1 MRQDDRGCC
10 QCAHDLNKCSSRKA
24 QILSHFRDMK
34 FLRFTWLTI
43 ATLGISCSQADTS
56 WRHWQAPSSIRSLDV
71 LTDDHVR
78 YAGAQG
84 WAGQTTTSGDHWQH
98 VQWTAPD
105 STIPSF
111 RSSAFNGEHWFAASI
126 ASPAWIAKCAPNGLE
141 PTWVHHD
148 TSAAVFLDA
157 MAWWNSQEGLVFGDP
172 VDSCLTLLITRD
184 GGHSWAPTSCDLVP
198 AHTKG
203 EAGFAASNGNI
214 CIQGDTAWVLTG
226 GVVSRCLK
234 STDRGTT
241 WRAIDLPIRQ
251 GESMTGVFGAS
262 FTKGGKGLAI
272 GGHWEHP
279 KDNTGNLIVTSDGGE
294 HWSLLSEG
302 EGPGYRSCIQ
312 HHPHRPEEVVACGFD
327 GIDISTD
334 GGAHWVHV
342 SDSGRY
348 VARFSPSGRTLWLA
362 GNRSLSSVD
371 WSELKA
377 AP

>member
-1 MRQDDRGCC
+1 MC
-10 QCAHDLNKCSSRKA
+10 
-24 QILSHFRDMK
+24 DMQALK
-34 FLRFTWLTI
+34 VGQAKPPRLVTIGNTFNGLLLT
-43 ATLGISCSQADTS
+43 
-56 WRHWQAPSSIRSLDV
+56 APSHRSGRRRSTGAL
-71 LTDDHVR
+71 VR
-78 YAGAQG
+78 CLHRL
-84 WAGQTTTSGDHWQH
+84 S
-98 VQWTAPD
+98 
-105 STIPSF
+105 
-111 RSSAFNGEHWFAASI
+111 
-126 ASPAWIAKCAPNGLE
+126 AWIAKCAPNGLE

-262 FTKGGKGLAI
+262 FSKGGKGLAI

-279 KDNTGNLIVTSDGGE
+279 KE
-294 HWSLLSEG
+294 RRW
-302 EGPGYRSCIQ
+302 RQ
-312 HHPHRPEEVVACGFD
+312 
-327 GIDISTD
+327 
-334 GGAHWVHV
+334 
-342 SDSGRY
+342 
-348 VARFSPSGRTLWLA
+348 RT
-362 GNRSLSSVD
+362 N
-371 WSELKA
+371 
-377 AP
+377 APR

>member
-1 MRQDDRGCC
+1 MRATTKSHIHLCENQVMRQDDRGCC

-34 FLRFTWLTI
+34 FLRFTWLTL

-71 LTDDHVR
+71 LTDNHVR

-184 GGHSWAPTSCDLVP
+184 GGHSGHQQAATSSP
-198 AHTKG
+198 RTKG
-203 EAGFAASNGNI
+203 EAG
-214 CIQGDTAWVLTG
+214 L
-226 GVVSRCLK
+226 
-234 STDRGTT
+234 
-241 WRAIDLPIRQ
+241 
-251 GESMTGVFGAS
+251 
-262 FTKGGKGLAI
+262 
-272 GGHWEHP
+272 
-279 KDNTGNLIVTSDGGE
+279 
-294 HWSLLSEG
+294 
-302 EGPGYRSCIQ
+302 
-312 HHPHRPEEVVACGFD
+312 PHRTATSASRETLRGSSQEVWSRVA
-327 GIDISTD
+327 
-334 GGAHWVHV
+334 
-342 SDSGRY
+342 
-348 VARFSPSGRTLWLA
+348 
-362 GNRSLSSVD
+362 
-371 WSELKA
+371 
-377 AP
+377 